1 MLSRTSPQS
10 GRGSPATGSSQAS
23 WLKLA
28 STVRDDV
35 TRKTGATTAASEGG
49 GWACVIRVEGEA
61 PKPLDVDVGAF
72 TPILP
77 GEGKSNEAAFR
88 LVDLFAY
95 AFRRVGPRRWS
106 TFGLPD
112 APS

>member
-1 MLSRTSPQS
+1 M
-10 GRGSPATGSSQAS
+10 
-23 WLKLA
+23 
-28 STVRDDV
+28 
-35 TRKTGATTAASEGG
+35 
-49 GWACVIRVEGEA
+49 IRVEDEA

-77 GEGKSNEAAFR
+77 GEGKSNEAALR
-88 LVDLFAY
+88 LVDQFEEAM
-95 AFRRVGPRRWS
+95 RREGPRRGS